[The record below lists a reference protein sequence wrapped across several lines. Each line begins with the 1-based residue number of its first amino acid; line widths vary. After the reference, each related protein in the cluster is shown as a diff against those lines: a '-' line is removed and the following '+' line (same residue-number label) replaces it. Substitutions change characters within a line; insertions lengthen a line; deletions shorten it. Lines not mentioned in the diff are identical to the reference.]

1 MKGGV
6 MLIQE
11 LQPVRALARQA
22 VDALK
27 QAGYA
32 AATIKAYE
40 SSYQCLMEYMEAR
53 GLDHFTQEVGLAYM
67 NHTFGFKPDDWIA
80 GGLPRRTRAAWNHL
94 LMLWHVQQTASVVGR
109 VRRRTAPF
117 QCPPAFE
124 LAYATF
130 QCFCARQK
138 YTPQGLPTLINPVQ
152 RWLLFLK
159 SQGVSDLRQLQ
170 PEHLTTFV
178 AMYAG
183 HSRTY
188 LATIV
193 AALRVFLKQLAEAGL
208 VAGKPW
214 TMLPPTPH
222 RRQFFLPAS
231 WTPSDVQKLLNAI
244 DRGNPTGKRDYAL
257 LLLVVRL
264 GLRASDVRHLTLRQ
278 IHWADR
284 QLRLV
289 QTKTRQPLILPLLD
303 DVGWALIDY
312 LKHGRPHTTAD
323 AVFVNHKAPYAAF
336 RDTNGM
342 QQILWK
348 YMRFAGLAIPHDEH
362 RGLHS
367 LRSTLA
373 RTLLEQG
380 TPLPVISGVLGH
392 QSAQSARSYLHIN
405 LEALRRCPL
414 DPEAVFRGD
423 H

>member
-1 MKGGV
+1 

-11 LQPVRALARQA
+11 RQPVQIQTVVPQVL
-22 VDALK
+22 DALK
-27 QAGYA
+27 QHGYA
-32 AATIKAYE
+32 SATIKEYKA
-40 SSYQCLMEYMEAR
+40 SYCRLMEYMETR
-53 GLDHFTQEVGLAYM
+53 DLDHFTQEVGLAYM
-67 NHTFGFKPDDWIA
+67 SQQFGFKPDDWIA
-80 GGLPRRTRAAWNHL
+80 GGLSGRVRAAWNHL
-94 LMLWHVQQTASVVGR
+94 LMLWHFQETASVVGR

-117 QCPPAFE
+117 QCPPAFVM
-124 LAYATF
+124 AYESF
-130 QCFCARQK
+130 QTFCARKQ
-138 YTPQGLPTLINPVQ
+138 YTPQGLPALINPVR
-152 RWLLFLK
+152 RWLLFLE

-193 AALRVFLKQLAEAGL
+193 SSLRIFLKQSAEDGV

-214 TMLPPTPH
+214 TMLPPMQH

-231 WTPSDVQKLLNAI
+231 WTSADVQKLLNAI

-264 GLRASDVRHLTLRQ
+264 GLRASDVRHLTLNQ
-278 IHWADR
+278 LDWAHKQMR
-284 QLRLV
+284 VV
-289 QTKTRQPLILPLLD
+289 QSKTQQPLVLPLLD

-312 LKHGRPHTTAD
+312 LKHGRPPTTSD
-323 AVFVNHKAPYAAF
+323 AVFVNHKAPYGAF

-342 QQILWK
+342 QHILWK
-348 YMRFAGLAIPHDEH
+348 YMRFAGLAIPPDEH

-380 TPLPVISGVLGH
+380 TSLPVISDVLGH
-392 QSAQSARSYLHIN
+392 ESAQSARSYLHIN
-405 LEALRRCPL
+405 VEALRRCPL
-414 DPEAVFRGD
+414 DPEEVFLGD

>member
-1 MKGGV
+1 
-6 MLIQE
+6 MLIRE
-11 LQPVRALARQA
+11 LQPVQTVARQV

-32 AATIKAYE
+32 AATIKGYE
-40 SSYQCLMEYMEAR
+40 SGYRDLMEYMEAR

-67 NHTFGFKPDDWIA
+67 NLRFAFKPDDWIA
-80 GGLPRRTRAAWNHL
+80 GGLPRQVRAAWNHL
-94 LMLWHVQQTASVVGR
+94 LMLWHVQETASIVGR
-109 VRRRTAPF
+109 IRRRTASF
-117 QCPPAFE
+117 QCPPAFVI
-124 LAYATF
+124 AYESF
-130 QCFCARQK
+130 QCFCTRQG
-138 YTPQGLPTLINPVQ
+138 YTSRGLPALMNPVQ
-152 RWLLFLK
+152 RWLSFLE
-159 SQGVSDLRQLQ
+159 SQGVNDLRQLQ
-170 PEHLTTFV
+170 AEHLMSFV

-193 AALRVFLKQLAEAGL
+193 SSLRIFLTQLAETGL
-208 VAGKPW
+208 VTGKPW
-214 TMLPPTPH
+214 RMLPPMQN

-231 WTPSDVQKLLNAI
+231 WTSSDVQKLLNAI

-264 GLRASDVRHLTLRQ
+264 GLRASDVRNLTLGQ
-278 IHWADR
+278 LDWAHKQVR
-284 QLRLV
+284 VV
-289 QTKTRQPLILPLLD
+289 QQKTRQPLVLPLLD

-312 LKHGRPHTTAD
+312 LKHGRPPTAAA
-323 AVFVNHKAPYAAF
+323 AVFVNHKAPHDAF

-342 QQILWK
+342 QHILRK

-380 TPLPVISGVLGH
+380 TPLPVISDVLGH
-392 QSAQSARSYLHIN
+392 ESAQSARSYLHIN
-405 LEALRRCPL
+405 VEALRRCPI